1 MTDSQNC
8 LNIGSFGL
16 NYFNYLYFRP
26 YIFVILYFSTISLY
40 PHNPKYVSSVSH
52 SFLFVFHTYGFIV
65 FTVISCF
72 KKTENILL
80 ITKKGK

>member
-8 LNIGSFGL
+8 SNIGSFGL
-16 NYFNYLYFRP
+16 NYLYFQP
-26 YIFVILYFSTISLY
+26 YIFVILYFSTIPLY

-80 ITKKGK
+80 ITERGK